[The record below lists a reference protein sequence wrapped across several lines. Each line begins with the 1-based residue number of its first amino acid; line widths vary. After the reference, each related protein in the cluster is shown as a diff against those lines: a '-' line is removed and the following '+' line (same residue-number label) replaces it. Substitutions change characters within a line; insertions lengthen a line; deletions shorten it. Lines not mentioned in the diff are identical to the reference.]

1 MNLYE
6 RHLRAALS
14 IRGNGETPHRHLK
27 PLANTDV
34 DKHYRRKSLNIDP
47 KYVKPLQDS
56 NHKIETLKTH
66 PGRFVCDSNDVKFI
80 VRKYLKGV
88 NPNNHELKMLGG
100 KMGIKFYR
108 DKNLNKWVVEKT

>member
-34 DKHYRRKSLNIDP
+34 DKHYRRKSLNIVP

-80 VRKYLKGV
+80 PSRIGEVQETLAS
-88 NPNNHELKMLGG
+88 NQ
-100 KMGIKFYR
+100 KFK
-108 DKNLNKWVVEKT
+108 DLTGWTPKVSLINWLQND